1 MMKIEYYKKYSHE
14 LERDMEFKVFGH
26 AGKVCVA
33 FPPQNGRFYDF
44 ENFGMVEAIRPW
56 LEAGTVL
63 LVCADGIDEETWSD
77 KDGDPRCRIER
88 HERWFSYVT
97 GELLNRAYSLGGD
110 AGGAIATGCSMGAVH
125 AANFFFRRPDLF
137 DTLVSLS
144 GLFDA
149 GFFFHGYMDD
159 LVYANSPLHFLPNM
173 PADHPYMELYR
184 RSNIILCAGQG
195 AWDEDMLADTRR
207 LEAQL
212 ERMGIPA
219 WADYW
224 GFDVSHDW
232 PWWRKQLPYFMS
244 KLLPL
249 D

>member
-1 MMKIEYYKKYSHE
+1 MKVEYAKKYSHQ

-26 AGKVCVA
+26 AGKVCLA

-56 LEAGTVL
+56 LEAGKIL
-63 LVCADGIDEETWSD
+63 LVCADGIDTETWSD
-77 KDGDPRCRIER
+77 FQGDPRYRIEQ

-97 GELLNRAYSLGGD
+97 DDLLNRAYSMGGVP
-110 AGGAIATGCSMGAVH
+110 GGAIATGCSMGAVH
-125 AANFFFRRPDLF
+125 AGNFFFRRPDLF

-212 ERMGIPA
+212 QRMGIPA

-224 GFDVSHDW
+224 GYDVSHDW
-232 PWWRKQLPYFMS
+232 PWWRKQLPYFMG

-249 D
+249 E